1 MSAQDKKR
9 NGGNLT
15 VNRRARQDYFILERV
30 EAGIELVGTE
40 VKVVRNGEAG
50 LTGSYAQVKNG
61 QLFLNQV
68 TIPPYAFGNRFNH
81 DSLRT
86 RRLLMHKREIRKLQ
100 AMTEQKGL
108 SLIPLRLYLSPRGL
122 VKVEL
127 GVCRGKAQED
137 KRETLKRRDADLEA
151 RRAVAKHYRG

>member
-1 MSAQDKKR
+1 MSGESKKR

-15 VNRRARQDYFILERV
+15 VNRRALHDYFVLEKI

-50 LTGSYAQVKNG
+50 LSGSYAQVKDG

-86 RRLLMHKREIRKLQ
+86 RRLLLHAREIRKLQ
-100 AMTEQKGL
+100 ALSEQKGL
-108 SLIPLRLYLSPRGL
+108 SLVPLRMYLTPKGL
-122 VKVEL
+122 VKVEI

-137 KRETLKRRDADLEA
+137 KRETIKRRDADLEA
-151 RRAVAKHYRG
+151 RRAISKHYNG

>member
-1 MSAQDKKR
+1 M
-9 NGGNLT
+9 T
-15 VNRRARQDYFILERV
+15 VNRRATHDYFVLEKV

-50 LTGSYAQVKNG
+50 LSGAYASVKDG
-61 QLFLNQV
+61 QLYLNQV
-68 TIPPYAFGNRFNH
+68 TIPPYVFGNRFNH

-100 AMTEQKGL
+100 ALAEQKGM
-108 SLIPLRLYLSPRGL
+108 SLIPLRMYLTPKGL
-122 VKVEL
+122 VKVEI

-137 KRETLKRRDADLEA
+137 KRESIKRRDADLEA
-151 RRAVAKHYRG
+151 RRAISKHYRG